1 MVEVRISKARV
12 LVLALILATVL
23 PAFTWWMLDGVRT
36 PEAFQALQIAKD
48 GDRRCLLCG
57 MSYGP
62 YLSLT
67 FVIVGAFDILF
78 GAAAVVGLLRAFGP
92 PTLLITAQGTGR
104 YVLPWRTRTFRIAP
118 GATITVANSGMGLSL
133 EAYVKNMMDEEVL
146 TDTYL
151 TDDSSGLFR
160 NGFYGEPR
168 TYGVS
173 ITKTF

>member
-1 MVEVRISKARV
+1 MVEVRISKVRV
-12 LVLALILATVL
+12 LILALILAVVL

-36 PEAFQALQIAKD
+36 PEAFQALQIAND

-67 FVIVGAFDILF
+67 FVIVGAVDILF

-92 PTLLITAQGTGR
+92 PTLLITAEGTGR

-118 GATITVANSGMGLSL
+118 GATIKVGALGTRFDPPLETPDGPLANVNLRLRWSDHSPGRLATRLAELNSGW
-133 EAYVKNMMDEEVL
+133 N
-146 TDTYL
+146 
-151 TDDSSGLFR
+151 
-160 NGFYGEPR
+160 
-168 TYGVS
+168 VS
-173 ITKTF
+173 VR

>member
-118 GATITVANSGMGLSL
+118 GATITVGALGTRFDPPLETPDGPLSNINLRLFWANHSARGLATRLAEINSGW
-133 EAYVKNMMDEEVL
+133 N
-146 TDTYL
+146 
-151 TDDSSGLFR
+151 
-160 NGFYGEPR
+160 
-168 TYGVS
+168 VS
-173 ITKTF
+173 AR